1 MYIVL
6 GVGTLLRL
14 KRLHIDCRLGNSLFS
29 HFVNRFLDQYDS
41 LDHAHMI
48 HMIHMIMHI
57 GVYSEQVAFV

>member
-1 MYIVL
+1 MMQTVEKMGF
-6 GVGTLLRL
+6 GVHCTGSRNIAET

-41 LDHAHMI
+41 LW
-48 HMIHMIMHI
+48 IMHI